1 MTSSDPNPQS
11 GFALLNELSD
21 DEIAWLRKEGER
33 RFCDRG
39 SVLVK
44 EGARIEALYMVL
56 TGVITVTVGGVGGR
70 EIAKLGPGQ
79 IIGEMSFL
87 EDRPAS
93 ATVRAMES
101 SEVLALPRPKI
112 EAKLDQDPAF
122 SSHLYRGL
130 AIVASRR
137 LRDSVGQLSRLL
149 ESEPAAENQA
159 LARWGEVARQT
170 QEFKTRLV
178 ASSKVPRATQATNE
192 LIEPLT
198 GFAAALD
205 RTIGPESPETLDAQ
219 EELGARVQRELLPYF
234 LKACTSLQLYEK
246 PRGYPADFRAI
257 EMIHASKPDG
267 EGVLGP
273 LLDEAFLALP
283 SIAAI
288 RSSRKLIQDELR
300 QVTDDSASKP
310 VHITSVG
317 AAPAAELRGIAAARP
332 CDVEGTLVEFDDEAL
347 DWVRTIRGGARLRLE
362 LESLVNLAL
371 GVRRVEVD
379 SQDFVYTMLVSSF
392 SDRFAIGVLNYLHGL
407 LKPGGWACV
416 GSLHPRNPD
425 KSFFAHVLGW
435 DIVHRDEDAMN
446 TLFERSA
453 FGRKCARFTAEEQ
466 SIFYLAACQ
475 KQ

>member
-21 DEIAWLRKEGER
+21 DEIGWLRKEGER

-39 SVLVK
+39 TVLVK

-87 EDRPAS
+87 EDHPAS
-93 ATVRAMES
+93 ATVRAVEC
-101 SEVLALPRPKI
+101 SEVLALPRAKI
-112 EAKLDQDPAF
+112 ESKLGEDPAF
-122 SSHLYRGL
+122 SSHWYRGL

-149 ESEPAAENQA
+149 ESEPMAENQA
-159 LARWGEVARQT
+159 LARWGEVARRT

-178 ASSKVPRATQATNE
+178 ALSKSPRAAQTGNE

-198 GFAAALD
+198 DFSATLD
-205 RTIGPESPETLDAQ
+205 RAIGPDSLETLDAR
-219 EELGARVQRELLPYF
+219 ESLGARVQRELLPFF
-234 LKACTSLQLYEK
+234 LKACTPLQLYEK
-246 PRGYPADFRAI
+246 PRGYPADFRAV
-257 EMIHASKPDG
+257 EMIHAHKPDG
-267 EGVLGP
+267 EGALGP

-283 SIAAI
+283 SMAAI
-288 RSSRKLIQDELR
+288 RSSRKLIQDALR
-300 QVTDDSASKP
+300 QVVDSSATKP
-310 VHITSVG
+310 VRITSVG
-317 AAPAAELRGIAAARP
+317 AAPAVELRGIAAARP
-332 CDVEGTLVEFDDEAL
+332 SDVEGTLLEFDDEAL

-371 GVRRVEVD
+371 GFRRVDVD
-379 SQDFVYTMLVSSF
+379 GQDFVYSLLVSSF
-392 SDRFAIGVLNYLHGL
+392 SDRFAVGVLNYLHGL
-407 LKPGGWACV
+407 LRPGGWACI

-446 TLFERSA
+446 NLFERSA
-453 FGRKCARFTAEEQ
+453 FGRKCARFTSEEK

-475 KQ
+475 KS